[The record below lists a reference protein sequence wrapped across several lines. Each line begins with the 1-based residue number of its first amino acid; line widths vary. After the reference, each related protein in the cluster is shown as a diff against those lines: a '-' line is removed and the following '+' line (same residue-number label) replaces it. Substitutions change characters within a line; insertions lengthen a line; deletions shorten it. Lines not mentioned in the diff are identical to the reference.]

1 MKTQDQVFKVLM
13 HRAEA
18 RDNDNYLIWLV
29 WQNFYKVSMA
39 DMMTFREDFLQQR
52 LPSADSITRY
62 RRKIQEEHIELRGK
76 KYDERQNKTKKVKT
90 ELGYV

>member
-13 HRAEA
+13 KRPEA

-29 WQNFYKVSMA
+29 WQNFYKASMA
-39 DMMTFREDFLQQR
+39 DMMTFREDFINNKI
-52 LPSADSITRY
+52 PSADSITRY

-76 KYDERQNKTKKVKT
+76 KYEERQHKTKKVKI
-90 ELGYV
+90 ELGY

>member
-13 HRAEA
+13 HRPEA

-29 WQNFYKVSMA
+29 WHNFYKVSMA
-39 DMMTFREDFLQQR
+39 DMMTFRDDFINNKI
-52 LPSADSITRY
+52 PSADSITRY

-76 KYDERQNKTKKVKT
+76 KYDERQNKTKKVKID
-90 ELGYV
+90 LGY

>member
-39 DMMTFREDFLQQR
+39 DMMTFRDDFINNKI
-52 LPSADSITRY
+52 PSADSITRY

-90 ELGYV
+90 DLGY

>member
-90 ELGYV
+90 ELGY

>member
-13 HRAEA
+13 KRAEA

-52 LPSADSITRY
+52 LPSADSKTRY

-90 ELGYV
+90 ELGY

>member
-1 MKTQDQVFKVLM
+1 MKTQEQVFKVLM
-13 HRAEA
+13 KRAEA

-90 ELGYV
+90 ELGY

>member
-13 HRAEA
+13 KRAEA

-90 ELGYV
+90 ELGY